1 MVIVENTISQ
11 ILYLKIEVLNKT
23 LIETS
28 ENVLLVEQ
36 KSNAN
41 IYRAKNQNNSFL
53 LLNVMLVSRSLRIT

>member
-11 ILYLKIEVLNKT
+11 ILSLKIEVLNKT